1 MNNLKDVYRNDRF
14 SKSLQ
19 MIAADVMSRAGS
31 VSKIGTQVGFQAL
44 NEYDAVT
51 NELFL
56 QYELG
61 HPGEDKKKSQVYRLL
76 KSMAIDSHVRRR
88 IADLKKRM
96 KQKG

>member
-1 MNNLKDVYRNDRF
+1 MAGLDKIRYGYVNTDYFDFEKNRAYRND
-14 SKSLQ
+14 KELQ
-19 MIAADVMSRAGS
+19 SFRALQS
-31 VSKIGTQVGFQAL
+31 L